1 MSKRKLSK
9 TQCSIFFS
17 DTFLDPKG
25 PWIARESV
33 PKRKRAAA
41 EARTLHILLSALEVV
56 LSFILATHMSL

>member
-1 MSKRKLSK
+1 M
-9 TQCSIFFS
+9 FNVFS